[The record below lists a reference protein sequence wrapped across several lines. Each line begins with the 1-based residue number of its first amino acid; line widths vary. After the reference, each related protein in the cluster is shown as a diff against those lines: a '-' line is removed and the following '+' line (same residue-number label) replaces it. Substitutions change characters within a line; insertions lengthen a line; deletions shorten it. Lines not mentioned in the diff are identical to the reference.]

1 MLSGEA
7 DQVPDQEPG
16 DIIFELVETP
26 HDTFARA
33 GADLQAELKVS
44 LAEALTGFKRVVLT
58 HLDGRGVMLEVK
70 QPAGRILRPGEILKV
85 QGEGMPIKRSDAKGD
100 LYLIV
105 DVEFPEDGWLREEA
119 TIQKIRDVLPKGK
132 HEDIKA
138 EEVDEVEWEIVND
151 LEDFGAGSGDP
162 RSNEWED
169 DSEEE
174 GEAAQC
180 AQQ

>member
-16 DIIFELVETP
+16 DIIFELVEAP

-33 GADLQAELKVS
+33 GADLQAVLKIS
-44 LAEALTGFKRVVLT
+44 LQEALTGFERVVLK
-58 HLDGRGVMLEVK
+58 HLDGRGISMHVS
-70 QPAGRILRPGEILKV
+70 QPAGRILRPGEILKIA
-85 QGEGMPIKRSDAKGD
+85 GEGMPIKRSDAKGD

-105 DVEFPEDGWLREEA
+105 DVVFPEDGWLKDESA
-119 TIQKIRDVLPKGK
+119 IQKIRDVLPKTGS
-132 HEDIKA
+132 EDIKA
-138 EEVDEVEWEIVND
+138 EEVDEVDFEVVKD
-151 LEDFGAGSGDP
+151 MDDFGAGSGDP
-162 RSNEWED
+162 RAAEWED